1 MSKKGIWILT
11 GIMGLALVGLLIFQ
25 IKWITG
31 ALSLKQQQFS
41 QMVNR
46 SLVKVIRDLE
56 EEETSY
62 NITGEMIPYTDS
74 LSIQPSQ
81 NNGNSGIKGLV
92 TINQQSVYYYSSV
105 TNRSWLKQKWQKTDT
120 VVISSNPGL
129 KRVQSSPDSVQV
141 NLQDASAAKNNLRV
155 NKGTIVNKVFNR
167 MTSTPPDIGK
177 RINPVNL
184 YLRIM
189 NELDYRGIHLGF
201 EFSIHKPDNSLF
213 FKTPGFK
220 TYTKSEVFQWQLFPD
235 DYQPQKNFIT
245 LYFPHDRKALYHN
258 LGWMGISSGLLTLI
272 ILFVFSTTLYV
283 IFKQKKL
290 SEMKTDFVNNM
301 THELK
306 TPISTISLASQMLKD
321 TSITRDE
328 ERVGH
333 LSTVIE
339 DESKRLGY
347 QVEKVLQMAVFDR
360 GKIELKR
367 DKINLNNLLESIS
380 EKFRLQTQ
388 NKNGL
393 IELYLNATNPTV
405 SVDEVHFTNIFS
417 NLIDNALKYAN
428 ESPHIKITSEDEK
441 NFVAITVEDNGIG
454 ISKENLKRIFQKFY
468 RVPTGNIHNI
478 KGFGLGL
485 SYVKK
490 ITEEHGGTIE
500 VDSQLNKGTR
510 FRIRFPRKI

>member
-25 IKWITG
+25 VKWITG
-31 ALSLKQQQFS
+31 ALNLKQQQFS

-74 LSIQPSQ
+74 LMIHPARSSE
-81 NNGNSGIKGLV
+81 NTGIERLV
-92 TINQQSVYYYSSV
+92 TINQQSIYYYSSV
-105 TNRSWLKQKWQKTDT
+105 TTRNRLRQEWQTVDT
-120 VVISSNPGL
+120 VVISSNLSSGA
-129 KRVQSSPDSVQV
+129 VQPTPDSF
-141 NLQDASAAKNNLRV
+141 QDIPQNASSVKNKIRD
-155 NKGTIVNKVFNR
+155 NKGVIINRVFNR
-167 MTSTPPDIGK
+167 MTSTPPEIGK

-189 NELDYRGIHLGF
+189 NELAYRGIHLGF
-201 EFSIHKPDNSLF
+201 EFAIREPDNSLF

-220 TYTKSEVFQWQLFPD
+220 TYTKSEVYQWQLFPD

-245 LYFPHDRKALYHN
+245 LYFPHDRKTLYHT

-283 IFKQKKL
+283 IFRQKKL
-290 SEMKTDFVNNM
+290 SEMKADFVNNM

-321 TSITRDE
+321 TSIARDE
-328 ERVGH
+328 ERVWH

-367 DKINLNNLLESIS
+367 DETNLNDLLEGIT

-393 IELYLNATNPTV
+393 IELFLNAAKPMV
-405 SVDEVHFTNIFS
+405 PVDEVHFTNIFS
-417 NLIDNALKYAN
+417 NLIDNALKYTK
-428 ESPHIKITSEDEK
+428 ESPLIKITSEDEK